1 MPKAKHRDSDPKQP
15 RLSFVQ
21 GALTCT
27 TPTPPAAEPPLEA
40 APVTAEQA
48 KGVSSNVLDVGY
60 PIDPRD
66 PLGSSAAAAG
76 DKRHP
81 PQSGEVELPPPRK
94 NKSKKV
100 FKPWL
105 INLGVVLNAPN
116 LPQHYRNQLEMLFAL
131 NTTLSSQLKEELS
144 KSPTVGI
151 SFDESTDCST
161 HSNCVTCVTQW
172 SCHQALGTPGT

>member
-1 MPKAKHRDSDPKQP
+1 
-15 RLSFVQ
+15 
-21 GALTCT
+21 
-27 TPTPPAAEPPLEA
+27 
-40 APVTAEQA
+40 
-48 KGVSSNVLDVGY
+48 
-60 PIDPRD
+60 
-66 PLGSSAAAAG
+66 
-76 DKRHP
+76 
-81 PQSGEVELPPPRK
+81 
-94 NKSKKV
+94 
-100 FKPWL
+100 L